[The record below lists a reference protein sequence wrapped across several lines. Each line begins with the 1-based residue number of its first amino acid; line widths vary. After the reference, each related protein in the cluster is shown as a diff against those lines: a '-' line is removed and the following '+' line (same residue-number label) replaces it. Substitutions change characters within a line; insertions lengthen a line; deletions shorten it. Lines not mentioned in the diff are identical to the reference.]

1 MSPGGR
7 DSSKMSPA
15 HRDSFLSHFLL
26 LRGVFLHLNWGDF
39 DHIRCSNW
47 VSRPIFDLRGS
58 VLALDDYFA
67 LAEKLIFQALLDVSH
82 SCLPS

>member
-1 MSPGGR
+1 M
-7 DSSKMSPA
+7 KPA
-15 HRDSFLSHFLL
+15 RRASFFSHFFL

-39 DHIRCSNW
+39 DNKRCLN
-47 VSRPIFDLRGS
+47 RAICPIFDLRGS

-67 LAEKLIFQALLDVSH
+67 LAEKSIFQAFLDISH